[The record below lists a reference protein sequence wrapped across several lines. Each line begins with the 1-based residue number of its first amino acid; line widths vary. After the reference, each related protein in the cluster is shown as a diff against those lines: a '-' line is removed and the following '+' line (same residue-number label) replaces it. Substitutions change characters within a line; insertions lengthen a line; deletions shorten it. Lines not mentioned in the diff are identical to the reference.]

1 VHVPVVVERF
11 RVPSANPGRP
21 RDPAFRAAVL
31 QNKHMSDPAPSGAP
45 LPDRADPSAPAP
57 APAGAP
63 VAASAAPAQPAPAFG
78 SFGATR
84 GTGLARG
91 KRPQPASA
99 GSAAPA
105 APAGYK
111 PSSLEVITPKSE
123 FKNPFTGEV
132 AVTTPRAN
140 EPELP
145 PAPPPAAPAPVAIAP
160 APVPAPAPAP
170 TPAPA
175 APVAEEKAELK
186 IIPPEAPRRSEVRW
200 ETPAPGARR
209 EDRPHFQTSRERRET
224 AEGREGGRGF
234 EPREGREG
242 REGRRFEPREPREQ
256 REPREGRRDDRRG
269 EGRGPRHPAPEP
281 TPAPAPEKRGFF
293 GWLKGLF
300 RRKPKPAAPAEGEA
314 RFPHGDRHRSHGGR
328 QDRGPRPEGQDGY
341 DGPRRRRRRGG
352 RGRNRGD
359 RGDRGPRPEGQQGGG
374 AI

>member
-1 VHVPVVVERF
+1 
-11 RVPSANPGRP
+11 
-21 RDPAFRAAVL
+21 
-31 QNKHMSDPAPSGAP
+31 MSDPAPSGAP
-45 LPDRADPSAPAP
+45 LPDRADPSAPAS
-57 APAGAP
+57 APAGAF
-63 VAASAAPAQPAPAFG
+63 AAAPAAPAQPAPAFG

-105 APAGYK
+105 TPAGYK

-160 APVPAPAPAP
+160 APVAAPAP
-170 TPAPA
+170 TPVIAPAPA
-175 APVAEEKAELK
+175 ATPVPAAPATEEKAELK

-200 ETPAPGARR
+200 EAPAPGTRR

-224 AEGREGGRGF
+224 AEGRDERGF
-234 EPREGREG
+234 EPRAPREG
-242 REGRRFEPREPREQ
+242 REPREGRDGRRFEP

-269 EGRGPRHPAPEP
+269 EGRGPRHPTPEAAP
-281 TPAPAPEKRGFF
+281 TPAPAPRKPGFF
-293 GWLKGLF
+293 SWLKELF
-300 RRKPKPAAPAEGEA
+300 GGKPKPAAAPAEGEQ
-314 RFPHGDRHRSHGGR
+314 RPHRGDRHRGHGAGPGR
-328 QDRGPRPEGQDGY
+328 DDRGPRPEGLGDDG
-341 DGPRRRRRRGG
+341 GPRRRRRRGG
-352 RGRNRGD
+352 RGRNRGE